1 METKKKRA
9 NSVLK
14 PSTSLIP
21 IKGISSKMQ
30 AKLAEHKI
38 LDIPSLLYN
47 CNTQQKRDN
56 LAKELGIATEHINS
70 WVKQGDLWKIDGI
83 TTDMAFMLVQIGVR
97 GVDDL
102 SKIDSDKAYPILKSI
117 ALTNPDFL
125 LCTKSELEKLI
136 QEAANIVQTSLDLI
150 ELKNNI
156 SQIIDLQK
164 NNTDISSIY
173 DILGKIKSESNPYG
187 FNEDEPDYLF
197 KNPEK
202 ETSEN
207 WANKLSAAWKDLFEL
222 DCILPLPK
230 TISGTVK
237 EKSMNSKDKPIPFE
251 GVKVEIEGIVSPAE
265 DKTEAVENPS
275 CITDSTGRFIIT
287 LPDRYSFK
295 ETVKIIISNS
305 RGKQEFVKSSTEIIN
320 ALEETDIVNALQN
333 ILSKRIAYR
342 EACANN
348 SVDKDNLKNEFES
361 AVNVLTDKD
370 SKYKSKVDSLGISDA
385 IKSLKTIS
393 VDTDD
398 NAFDKILKEIFD
410 IILLKATLEAKIEG
424 INITSDDDSFIVIK
438 EIFTGNNIGLQ
449 KSLPSVKLMGDDEN
463 PVMLSTDSA
472 PTRMYSYSMLQRLI
486 EPKLKYKKSNSG
498 TKEYSEK
505 TRVTVDEPIDIDA
518 FKSDIYE
525 NIDAYPQMASLGLGY
540 QLNMHQAWVPDGFAL
555 GDLLYS
561 LILAPGEE
569 QRLIVR
575 ENKQTYQIT
584 DTAQG
589 TDLVT
594 EDYQN
599 NQTDDTSAVYDYA
612 VSQMMDANSSYKSS
626 ASGWNIG
633 GSASG
638 GYAGHGDGGCGLFS
652 LGLTGGYSSS
662 SSKGSANA
670 SQHNSHNEASSAAQ
684 QFQQKI
690 KTSSNRLA
698 QAERLSVS
706 IASSDV
712 SDSVATKIIAN
723 HNHSHAMTI
732 QYWEVMRRYRLET
745 AIDSVDLVLFVP
757 LKLINFLGN
766 GTDAHE
772 CKLIYDFN
780 GFDKNK
786 FANRYDKL
794 IKHANT
800 LEGALPWKYRTG
812 LDLIR
817 KYAATPTW
825 TVEPKENVQRTLTLN
840 FTGNYLTVDLLSAT
854 IYFKNGKGTAHGELT
869 YNKERKSIV
878 DLLGE
883 SGAITR
889 DELKSVIRN
898 YRNTS
903 GDVEVQ
909 VTFTLPGNV
918 VEDDISSIQISHS
931 FDTLNYTLNQV
942 ELNEIQ
948 KIAYEEYWEKYEDL
962 AQDNKN
968 SSGDRID
975 INHYMSLLPE
985 SYTNREVK
993 FEANT
998 LRTLGNPT
1006 IHSVNIS
1013 MSDNSDTLS
1022 YSMSSTKI
1030 NNKTT
1035 IYLSSSV
1042 KTLRSSDIE
1051 QMEKTLHH
1059 ITTDSMRYSQVI
1071 WSSLSS
1077 DERAMIFDKY
1087 TIDMDFSQLRKFGSS
1102 STFESVNVPLLNCV
1116 NIRKMLGFYGNCM
1129 LFPFTFPK
1137 ELADVL
1143 GRSAL
1148 EVQDQL
1154 YRYHTN
1160 SFRAPTTIISM
1171 PTKGMIGEAVLGQT
1185 NVSELI
1191 DLTRFW
1197 NWQDSPIDKMEITN
1211 DYLNNTDYLKDKKT
1225 KDITSLG
1232 LQSTTATQAATA
1244 TNLLASLVGKQTP
1257 SFTNLTG
1264 LEQLASLV
1272 KSNTESAAAGRES
1285 VVNKSS
1291 EMVNKNLEILQKMDL
1306 AQKIQALEK
1315 EKITNGLTD
1324 ALSPNPFA
1332 ALSNNSAAG
1341 GASGGAGNSAAGG
1354 KNQSANSVG
1363 GRNQPAGAGSQDPA
1377 GAEPQ
1382 NPAGAEPQNPAGAEP
1397 QSPAGAEPQ
1406 SPAGNRS

>member
-136 QEAANIVQTSLDLI
+136 QEAANIVQSSLDLI

-237 EKSMNSKDKPIPFE
+237 EKSMNTKDKPIPFE

-320 ALEETDIVNALQN
+320 ALEETDIVYALQN

-398 NAFDKILKEIFD
+398 NAFDKLLKEIFD

-486 EPKLKYKKSNSG
+486 EPKLKYKKSTSG

-505 TRVTVDEPIDIDA
+505 TRVSVDEPIDIDA

-589 TDLVT
+589 TDHVT

-626 ASGWNIG
+626 VSGWNIG

-638 GYAGHGDGGCGLFS
+638 GYGGFFS

-883 SGAITR
+883 SGATTR

-918 VEDDISSIQISHS
+918 VEEDISSIQISHS

-942 ELNEIQ
+942 KLNEIQ
-948 KIAYEEYWEKYEDL
+948 KIAYEEYLEKYEDL
-962 AQDNKN
+962 AHDNKN

-993 FEANT
+993 FKANT

-1225 KDITSLG
+1225 KDITPLG

-1291 EMVNKNLEILQKMDL
+1291 EMVNKNMEIIQKMDL
-1306 AQKIQALEK
+1306 AQKIQELENK
-1315 EKITNGLTD
+1315 KITNGLTE

-1354 KNQSANSVG
+1354 KNQSANSG
-1363 GRNQPAGAGSQDPA
+1363 GGKNQPADAGSQAPA
-1377 GAEPQ
+1377 GDRSKA
-1382 NPAGAEPQNPAGAEP
+1382 PAGDRPQAPDN
-1397 QSPAGAEPQ
+1397 
-1406 SPAGNRS
+1406 NN